1 MPENYQQDDEK
12 NFQPDDEKIFRL
24 DDEKT
29 KAYEKRSSRYQNTKD
44 SAIALFIVGGL
55 GIISLILAYFQ
66 VIPITIQPFSLSSVF
81 SVVLC
86 VIFLICGVFSL
97 KRSFTLKA
105 EAEEEDAFT
114 EAIAHWLEEHIDSS
128 IVTTEEEL
136 SEADLYFL
144 RCQRAKE
151 LLLKDFPNMDADYM
165 DSVLDENYDRLFSKK

>member
-1 MPENYQQDDEK
+1 MRENFQQDDETT
-12 NFQPDDEKIFRL
+12 FQL

-55 GIISLILAYFQ
+55 GLISLALAYFK
-66 VIPITIQPFSLSSVF
+66 VIPITIQPFSLSFIF
-81 SVVLC
+81 SAVLC

-97 KRSFTLKA
+97 KKSIALKS
-105 EAEEEDAFT
+105 EAKEEDAFT
-114 EAIAHWLEEHIDSS
+114 EAIAKWLEEHIDSS
-128 IVTTEEEL
+128 IVETEEGL

-151 LLLKDFPNMDADYM
+151 LLLKDFPNMDSDHM
-165 DSVLDENYDRLFSKK
+165 DSVLDENYDKLFSKK

>member
-12 NFQPDDEKIFRL
+12 TFRL

-55 GIISLILAYFQ
+55 GLISLILAYFQ
-66 VIPITIQPFSLSSVF
+66 VIPIPIPPFSLSFVF
-81 SVVLC
+81 SVILC
-86 VIFLICGVFSL
+86 VIFLLCGVFSL

-105 EAEEEDAFT
+105 EAKEEDAFT
-114 EAIAHWLEEHIDSS
+114 DAIAHWLEEHIDSS
-128 IVTTEEEL
+128 IVDTEEGL

-165 DSVLDENYDRLFSKK
+165 DSVLDENYDKLFSKK